1 MIPHN
6 IEMYTPEFFQ
16 NVIDFSH
23 IYGSENKELD
33 ELEYLRNRIL
43 GNTFIIDADVSGV
56 ERFEKMF
63 KITPYENE
71 TLEDRKFRLLTYY
84 NGDAP
89 YTKISLKSK
98 LESLCGQGNVFI
110 DIVGLHIKVL
120 VGLEAKNRYDEVY
133 KILQKWLPC
142 NMTLEYGLKYNTH
155 KVLSKFTHKQL
166 SQYTYKQLR
175 EDVLIGG

>member
-6 IEMYTPEFFQ
+6 IEKYVPEIFR
-16 NVIDFSH
+16 NVIDFEY
-23 IYGSENKELD
+23 IYDSENKELD
-33 ELEYLRNRIL
+33 ELEYLKNRML
-43 GNTFIIDADVSGV
+43 GNTFIIDADVSGA

-63 KITPYENE
+63 KITPLKSE

-89 YTKISLKSK
+89 YTKVSLKSK
-98 LESLCGQGNVFI
+98 LESLCGQGHVFI
-110 DIVGLHIKVL
+110 EINGLNIKVL

-133 KILQKWLPC
+133 KILKKWLPC

-166 SQYTYKQLR
+166 SQYTHKQLR
-175 EDVLIGG
+175 NDVLIGG